1 MFIYRLVTPL
11 DDFDDLVAL
20 PDWLRNASPASI
32 AWVLQAVL
40 ALQDSAEQIGW
51 RGDMRHLPSVS
62 IPSVGT
68 NDTTHLVVKQDDNGT
83 TFLISSTPLPWADTL
98 SSAQTITTPHRITP
112 VTLPTAA
119 DIAEAMTSLSPTS
132 DTTGSVGES

>member
-1 MFIYRLVTPL
+1 
-11 DDFDDLVAL
+11 
-20 PDWLRNASPASI
+20 
-32 AWVLQAVL
+32 
-40 ALQDSAEQIGW
+40 
-51 RGDMRHLPSVS
+51 MRHLPSVS

-112 VTLPTAA
+112 VTHPTAA